1 MPYIRPQTT
10 LMSVNMPCVEPVGPG
25 CLSSTASVPPLSE
38 ESRTLASGLLK
49 IHVCFLSYS
58 GYSPVTSIMKWMTDL
73 GRRANLVTKTRS
85 RHLQNIPGS
94 SLSKNV
100 SCSALAAFL
109 CFCFFLHLL
118 FVVYLCLLF
127 LSLLV
132 RAFAFVS
139 LVFLFLLLLL
149 LSLSVLFAS
158 LWGDAKSA
166 LFPQIHLQCLPR
178 KLVTVCFES
187 TMLHCLH
194 CTACT

>member
-1 MPYIRPQTT
+1 MALNMCLTFAPQTT

-100 SCSALAAFL
+100 SCSALAAFFVFLFFLAFVICCLFVFVVSFAFGAGL
-109 CFCFFLHLL
+109 CFCVLGFSV
-118 FVVYLCLLF
+118 FV
-127 LSLLV
+127 
-132 RAFAFVS
+132 AFVAFIICS
-139 LVFLFLLLLL
+139 
-149 LSLSVLFAS
+149 
-158 LWGDAKSA
+158 
-166 LFPQIHLQCLPR
+166 
-178 KLVTVCFES
+178 VCFALGGCEI
-187 TMLHCLH
+187 
-194 CTACT
+194 CTISSNPLAVLATKTSYSMF